1 MDRKGNLI
9 KNTFILSIGTFFPR
23 FVTVLVT
30 PILTAQLT
38 KAEMGQYDLVTTI
51 VSLLFPA
58 VTLQI
63 SAAAFRFL
71 INTRKKKEES
81 TVIISTIYAFVLI
94 ASLLPSIIFLLFFRN
109 KVGDNGLL
117 VCAYFF
123 ADILFVTT
131 TQMMRGLGKNL
142 MYSISSLIRA
152 IVDVGL
158 LALLTGVFGTV
169 NLGIRGTLIA
179 MLVSTVLPLVF
190 LLTIGGIIPYIKF
203 SHVSKTKLREL
214 LSYSWPMVPNNLS
227 GWVLKLS
234 DRLVITAV
242 CGIEMNAIYAVACKV
257 TTVLSYF
264 QSTFMQAW
272 QENSSLA
279 LNDSD
284 KDQYFSQ
291 MCDWIYRLLFGALA
305 TLICATPLLW
315 MLLVHGDYD
324 QAYYQLPI
332 LYLGVLF
339 SCMASI
345 LGAIYTAHMR
355 SKSVGI
361 TTSIAAVINI
371 VIDLCM
377 VWKCGIWAGSV
388 STLVSYLFL
397 FLYRMKDIQKFQP
410 IHFEKKRLIIGF
422 VALTVMGALCFLK
435 NTISNIANVPICIF
449 VIVYFDKDIIASLFR
464 MIRRKTKRKTEKS
477 KVCEERGAEK

>member
-1 MDRKGNLI
+1 MDRKRSLI

-63 SAAAFRFL
+63 STAAFRFL
-71 INTRKKKEES
+71 INTREKKEES
-81 TVIISTIYAFVLI
+81 SVIISTIYAFVLI
-94 ASLLPSIIFLLFFRN
+94 ASLIPSIVFLLFFRHR
-109 KVGDNGLL
+109 VGNNGLL
-117 VCAYFF
+117 VCSYFLV
-123 ADILFVTT
+123 DILFVTT
-131 TQMMRGLGKNL
+131 SQIMRGLGKNL
-142 MYSISSLIRA
+142 LYSISSVIRA

-158 LALLTGVFGTV
+158 LALLTGLFGTP
-169 NLGIRGTLIA
+169 NLGIRGTLLA
-179 MLVSTVLPLVF
+179 MFTSTAIPFVF
-190 LLTIGGIIPYIKF
+190 LLVIGGVLPYINL
-203 SHVSKTKLREL
+203 SKISRMKLKEL
-214 LSYSWPMVPNNLS
+214 LSFSWPMVPNNLS

-234 DRLVITAV
+234 DRIVITSV
-242 CGIEMNAIYAVACKV
+242 CGIETNAMYAVACKV

-264 QSTFMQAW
+264 QSTFLQAW

-284 KDQYFSQ
+284 KDQYYSQ

-315 MLLVHGDYD
+315 KLLVHGDYD
-324 QAYYQLPI
+324 EAYYQLPV

-355 SKSVGI
+355 TKSVGI
-361 TTSIAAVINI
+361 TTTLAALINI

-388 STLVSYLFL
+388 STLVSYIFL
-397 FLYRMKDIQKFQP
+397 FLYRVKDIQKFQP
-410 IHFEKKRLIIGF
+410 IHFDRKRLTIGF
-422 VALTVMGALCFLK
+422 VLLVIMGALCFRKQL
-435 NTISNIANVPICIF
+435 ICDLVNIPICGF
-449 VIVYFDKDIIASLFR
+449 MIVYFDKDIIVSLFR
-464 MIRRKTKRKTEKS
+464 LIKRKTKRKSETGSIRKEQ
-477 KVCEERGAEK
+477 GAEK